1 MGRAFEFRKERKFKR
16 WGQMAKTFTKYAREI
31 TMAVKAGGPDPQY
44 NPRLRTILQNAKHD
58 NVPKE
63 NIERAIK
70 KASAKDNTE
79 DYKEVVY
86 EGYGP
91 HGVAIIVETATD
103 NPTRTVANI
112 RSYFNKCGGSLGV
125 SGSVDF
131 LFERQAVFQVAKKG
145 GVNLEEMEL
154 ELIDYGLT
162 EMATED
168 DEIFIY
174 GTFESFGKIQKYLED
189 RDFEIKSAKLERIPL
204 DTKKLTPEQE
214 ADVEKLLEKLHE
226 DDDVQQ
232 VFHNMQ

>member
-31 TMAVKAGGPDPQY
+31 AMAVKAGGADPQY
-44 NPRLRTILQNAKHD
+44 NARLRTILQNAKHD

-70 KASAKDNTE
+70 KASSKDQE
-79 DYKEVVY
+79 EYKEVVY
-86 EGYGP
+86 EGYAP
-91 HGVAIIVETATD
+91 HGIAVIIETATD

-131 LFERQAVFQVAKKG
+131 LFERQTVFQVTMKEN
-145 GVNLEEMEL
+145 VNLEEMEL
-154 ELIDYGLT
+154 ELIDFGLN
-162 EMATED
+162 EMVVDEG
-168 DEIFIY
+168 EIFIY
-174 GTFESFGKIQKYLED
+174 AGFEGFGKIQKYLED
-189 RDFEIKSAKLERIPL
+189 KGFEIKSAKLERIPL
-204 DTKKLTPEQE
+204 DTKQLTPEQE
-214 ADVEKLLEKLHE
+214 ADVEKLLEKLNE

-232 VFHNMQ
+232 VFHNMK